1 MTPPADYHMHTPL
14 CQHAQGEPTEYAA
27 RAVAVGL
34 HEIGFSD
41 HSPMPEDDFDEWR
54 MNLDRLDDY
63 VVAVER
69 ARTAYPELMIR
80 LAMEVD
86 YLPGYEPWVRELAG
100 RYPWDYFIGSVH
112 YLDNGWDIDNPSKI
126 SEWGRRDADEV
137 WAAYVERLE
146 QAAESR
152 LFDILGHIDLPK
164 KFGHFPQADVLSRY
178 ERLFGVVQKV
188 GMAIELNTA
197 GLRKDCREIYPSRSI
212 LEAACRKGVPI
223 TFGSDAHAPEEVG
236 CDFDQALQLA
246 RSVGYAASCRF
257 VGRKR
262 TQVPFDTV

>member
-1 MTPPADYHMHTPL
+1 MTAPADYHMHTPL
-14 CQHAQGEPTEYAA
+14 CHHARGEPTEYAA

-41 HSPMPEDDFDEWR
+41 HAPMREDAFDDWH
-54 MNLDRLDDY
+54 MNLSQLDKY
-63 VVAVER
+63 VADVER

-86 YLPGYEPWVRELAG
+86 YLPGHESWIRELAG

-112 YLDNGWDIDNPSKI
+112 YLDGEWDIDNPAKL
-126 SEWGRRDADEV
+126 SEWEGRDTDEV

-146 QAAESR
+146 QAVESR

-164 KFGHFPQADVLSRY
+164 KFGHFPKTDVVPRY
-178 ERLFGVVQKV
+178 ERLFGVVQKA

-197 GLRKDCREIYPSRSI
+197 GLRKACRELYPSRAI
-212 LEAACRKGVPI
+212 LEAAFRKGVPI

-236 CDFDQALQLA
+236 CDFKQAVELA

-262 TQVPFDTV
+262 TEVTLTSV